1 MKRKMLVIAGT
12 WTMVAVAALFLAHSR
27 SWAMEEVQPRSF
39 GPHQFRMNQLL
50 GPERVMDANPAAGTR
65 GQNVPNLQR
74 LNAILLQGSHT
85 ALRQQGPG
93 SSPSGEIVAPKAQKI
108 EHQMGRIQ

>member
-1 MKRKMLVIAGT
+1 
-12 WTMVAVAALFLAHSR
+12 MVAVAALFLAHSR

-50 GPERVMDANPAAGTR
+50 GPERVIDSNPTAAGAR
-65 GQNVPNLQR
+65 GNNVPNLQR
-74 LNAILLQGSHT
+74 WNAILLQSSHT
-85 ALRQQGPG
+85 TLRQQGPG
-93 SSPSGEIVAPKAQKI
+93 SSPNGEIVAPKAQKV